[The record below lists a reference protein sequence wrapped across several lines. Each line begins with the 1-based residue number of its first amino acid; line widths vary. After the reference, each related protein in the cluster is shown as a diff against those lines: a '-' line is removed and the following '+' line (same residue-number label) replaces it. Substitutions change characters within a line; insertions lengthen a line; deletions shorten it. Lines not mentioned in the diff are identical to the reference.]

1 MRTLCTSIQNISKQ
15 VILPEE
21 KSLHNSSV
29 EEWCRV
35 YLTDRQQRVVV
46 KGEVPDWL
54 TITSGVPQ
62 GSL

>member
-1 MRTLCTSIQNISKQ
+1 MRTLHIYSKYLKTK

-29 EEWCRV
+29 EEWCRD

-46 KGEVPDWL
+46 KGEVSDWL